1 MNTLVIS
8 WYLLISVSES
18 KSNVFR
24 VTQPL
29 TSFSEL
35 GLSLLILTTHFGV
48 NNLLKC
54 RVDVRD
60 KAWFKFSAAERA
72 AVHISLCDFLVTL
85 EACEMLA
92 RRHYWLNT
100 EF

>member
-8 WYLLISVSES
+8 WYLFVSVSES

-24 VTQPL
+24 VTKPL

-35 GLSLLILTTHFGV
+35 GLSLLILMTHFGV

-54 RVDVRD
+54 RVDVRNE
-60 KAWFKFSAAERA
+60 AWFKLSAAHRA
-72 AVHISLCDFLVTL
+72 VVHISLCDFLVTL